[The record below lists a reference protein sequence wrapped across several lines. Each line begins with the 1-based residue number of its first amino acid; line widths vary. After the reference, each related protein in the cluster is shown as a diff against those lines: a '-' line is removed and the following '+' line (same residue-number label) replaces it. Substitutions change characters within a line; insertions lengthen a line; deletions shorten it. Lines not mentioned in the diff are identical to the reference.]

1 MRRALFSRILVGL
14 DGSDYSLKALNFAI
28 DVARK
33 YQSQLILVHVVMRQ
47 IYAINP
53 PEAGILAGTAIVREL
68 EAEGKTILAKGE
80 EIVKAQGVPVLAR
93 LRQGVP
99 AEELLKAATEE
110 KADLIVLGSRGLSQ
124 VRAFLL
130 GSVSDKVS
138 HHAKCPTLIVR

>member
-1 MRRALFSRILVGL
+1 LFSRILVGL
-14 DGSDYSLKALNFAI
+14 DGSDYSLRALDFAI
-28 DVARK
+28 DLAKK
-33 YQSQLILVHVVMRQ
+33 YQSQLVLVHVVMRQ

-68 EAEGKTILAKGE
+68 ETEGKTILTQGE
-80 EIVKAQGVPVLAR
+80 EKVKAQGLPVEAR

-99 AEELLKAATEE
+99 AEELLRAAADE
-110 KADLIVLGSRGLSQ
+110 KADLMVLGSRGLSQ

-138 HHAKCPTLIVR
+138 HHAKCPILIVR

>member
-1 MRRALFSRILVGL
+1 MFSRILVAL
-14 DGSDYSLKALNFAI
+14 DGSEFSLKALEFAI
-28 DVARK
+28 DIAKK
-33 YQSQLILVHVVMRQ
+33 YRSQLVLVHVVMRQ

-53 PEAGILAGTAIVREL
+53 PEAGIIAGTAIVREL
-68 EAEGKTILAKGE
+68 ETEGRAILAKGDDT
-80 EIVKAQGVPVLAR
+80 VRSQGLSVEVR

-99 AEELLKAATEE
+99 AEELLRAAVDE

-124 VRAFLL
+124 VKAFLL

>member
-1 MRRALFSRILVGL
+1 MFSRILVGL
-14 DGSDYSLKALNFAI
+14 DGSDYSLKALDLAI
-28 DVARK
+28 DLAKK
-33 YQSQLILVHVVMRQ
+33 YQSQLVLVHVVMRQ

-53 PEAGILAGTAIVREL
+53 PEAGVLAGTAIVREL
-68 EAEGKTILAKGE
+68 EEDGKAILTKGLE
-80 EIVKAQGVPVLAR
+80 SVKVQGIPVETR

-99 AEELLKAATEE
+99 AEELLRAAADE

-124 VRAFLL
+124 VKAFFL

>member
-1 MRRALFSRILVGL
+1 M
-14 DGSDYSLKALNFAI
+14 KALEFAI
-28 DVARK
+28 DLAKK
-33 YQSQLILVHVVMRQ
+33 YGSHLVLVHVVIRQ

-68 EAEGKTILAKGE
+68 EAEGKAVLAKGKE
-80 EIVKAQGVPVLAR
+80 TVKARGVPVEVR

-99 AEELLKAATEE
+99 AEELLRAAAEE
-110 KADLIVLGSRGLSQ
+110 EADLIVLGSRGLSQ
-124 VRAFLL
+124 VKAFLL

>member
-1 MRRALFSRILVGL
+1 MFSRILVAL
-14 DGSDYSLKALNFAI
+14 DGSEYSVKALEFAI
-28 DVARK
+28 DLAKK
-33 YQSQLILVHVVMRQ
+33 YQSQLILVHVVLRQ

-68 EAEGKTILAKGE
+68 EAEGKAILAKGE
-80 EIVKAQGVPVLAR
+80 ETVKTQGLPVIVR

-99 AEELLKAATEE
+99 AEELLRAAAEE

-124 VRAFLL
+124 VKAFLL

>member
-1 MRRALFSRILVGL
+1 MFSRILVGL
-14 DGSDYSLKALNFAI
+14 DGSDYSLRALDFAI
-28 DVARK
+28 DLAKK
-33 YQSQLILVHVVMRQ
+33 YQSQLVLVHVVMRQ

-68 EAEGKTILAKGE
+68 ETEGKTILTQGE
-80 EIVKAQGVPVLAR
+80 EKVKAQGLPVEAR

-99 AEELLKAATEE
+99 AEELLRAAADE
-110 KADLIVLGSRGLSQ
+110 KTDLMVLGSRGLSQ

-138 HHAKCPTLIVR
+138 HHAKCPTLIIR

>member
-1 MRRALFSRILVGL
+1 VGL
-14 DGSDYSLKALNFAI
+14 DGSDYSLKALELAI
-28 DVARK
+28 DLAKK
-33 YQSQLILVHVVMRQ
+33 YSSQLVLVHVVMRQ

-68 EAEGKTILAKGE
+68 EAEGKAILAKGE
-80 EIVKAQGVPVLAR
+80 EIVKAQGLPAEAR

-99 AEELLKAATEE
+99 AEELLRAIVDE
-110 KADLIVLGSRGLSQ
+110 KADLIVLGSRGLSE

>member
-1 MRRALFSRILVGL
+1 LVGL
-14 DGSDYSLKALNFAI
+14 DGSEYSMKALDFAI
-28 DVARK
+28 DIAKR
-33 YQSQLILVHVVMRQ
+33 YQSQLVLVHVVMRQ

-68 EAEGKTILAKGE
+68 EAEGKAILVKGE
-80 EIVKAQGVPVLAR
+80 ETVKAHGLSVVAR

-99 AEELLKAATEE
+99 AEELLRAATDV
-110 KADLIVLGSRGLSQ
+110 KVDLIVLGSRGLSQ
-124 VRAFLL
+124 VKAFLL

>member
-1 MRRALFSRILVGL
+1 MFSKILVGL
-14 DGSDYSLKALNFAI
+14 DGSDFSLKALDFAI
-28 DVARK
+28 DLARK
-33 YQSQLILVHVVMRQ
+33 YRSQLVLVHVVMRQ

-68 EAEGKTILAKGE
+68 EAEGKAILVKAE
-80 EIVKAQGVPVLAR
+80 ETVKAQGIPVESR

-99 AEELLKAATEE
+99 AEELLRASADE
-110 KADLIVLGSRGLSQ
+110 KVDLIVLGSRGLSQ
-124 VRAFLL
+124 VKAFLL

>member
-1 MRRALFSRILVGL
+1 M
-14 DGSDYSLKALNFAI
+14 DGSDYSLRALDFAI
-28 DVARK
+28 DLAKK
-33 YQSQLILVHVVMRQ
+33 YQSQLVLVHVVMRQ

-68 EAEGKTILAKGE
+68 ETEGKTILAQGE
-80 EIVKAQGVPVLAR
+80 EKVKAQGLPVEAR

-99 AEELLKAATEE
+99 AEELLRAAADE
-110 KADLIVLGSRGLSQ
+110 KVDLMVLGSRGLSQ

>member
-1 MRRALFSRILVGL
+1 MFSRILVGL
-14 DGSDYSLKALNFAI
+14 DGSDYSLRALDFAI
-28 DVARK
+28 DLAKK
-33 YQSQLILVHVVMRQ
+33 YQSELVLVHVVMRQ

-68 EAEGKTILAKGE
+68 ETEGKTILAQGE
-80 EIVKAQGVPVLAR
+80 EKVKAQGLPVEAR

-99 AEELLKAATEE
+99 AEELLRAAADE
-110 KADLIVLGSRGLSQ
+110 KADLMVLGSRGLSQ

>member
-1 MRRALFSRILVGL
+1 LFSKILVGL
-14 DGSDYSLKALNFAI
+14 DGSDYSLKALGFAL
-28 DVARK
+28 DLAKK
-33 YQSQLILVHVVMRQ
+33 YQSQLVLVHVVMRQ

-53 PEAGILAGTAIVREL
+53 PEAGVLAGTAIVREL
-68 EAEGKTILAKGE
+68 EADGKAILVKGE
-80 EIVKAQGVPVLAR
+80 ETAKAQGIPVETR

-99 AEELLKAATEE
+99 AEELLRAASDE

-124 VRAFLL
+124 VKAFFL

>member
-1 MRRALFSRILVGL
+1 MFSKILVGL
-14 DGSDYSLKALNFAI
+14 DGSDYSLKALDLAI
-28 DVARK
+28 DLAKK
-33 YQSQLILVHVVMRQ
+33 YQSQLVLVHVVMRQ

-53 PEAGILAGTAIVREL
+53 PEAGVLAGTAIVREL
-68 EAEGKTILAKGE
+68 EEDGKAVLTKGE
-80 EIVKAQGVPVLAR
+80 ESVKAQGIPVETR

-99 AEELLKAATEE
+99 AEELLRAAADE

-124 VRAFLL
+124 VKAFFL

>member
-1 MRRALFSRILVGL
+1 LFSKILVGL
-14 DGSDYSLKALNFAI
+14 DGSDYSLKALEFAL
-28 DVARK
+28 DLAKK
-33 YQSQLILVHVVMRQ
+33 YSSQLVLVHVVMRQ

-68 EAEGKTILAKGE
+68 EAEGKSILAKGVE
-80 EIVKAQGVPVLAR
+80 TVKAHGLPVEAR

-99 AEELLKAATEE
+99 AEELLRAAVDE

-124 VRAFLL
+124 VKAFLL

>member
-1 MRRALFSRILVGL
+1 MFSRILVGL
-14 DGSDYSLKALNFAI
+14 DGSDYSLRALDFAI
-28 DVARK
+28 DLAKK
-33 YQSQLILVHVVMRQ
+33 YQSQLVLVHVVMRQ

-68 EAEGKTILAKGE
+68 ETEGKTILAQGE
-80 EIVKAQGVPVLAR
+80 EKVKAQGLPVEAR

-99 AEELLKAATEE
+99 AEELLRAAADE
-110 KADLIVLGSRGLSQ
+110 KVDLMVLGSRGLSQ

>member
-1 MRRALFSRILVGL
+1 MFSRILVAL
-14 DGSDYSLKALNFAI
+14 DGSDYSLRALDFAI
-28 DVARK
+28 DLAKK
-33 YQSQLILVHVVMRQ
+33 YQSQLVLVHVVIRQ

-68 EAEGKTILAKGE
+68 ETEGKTILTQGE
-80 EIVKAQGVPVLAR
+80 EKVKAQGLPVEAR

-99 AEELLKAATEE
+99 AEELLRAAADE
-110 KADLIVLGSRGLSQ
+110 KADLMVLGSRGLSQ

>member
-1 MRRALFSRILVGL
+1 LFSKILVGL
-14 DGSDYSLKALNFAI
+14 DGSDFSVKALDFAI
-28 DVARK
+28 DLAKK
-33 YQSQLILVHVVMRQ
+33 YRSQLVLVHVVMRQ

-68 EAEGKTILAKGE
+68 EAEGKAILVKGE
-80 EIVKAQGVPVLAR
+80 ETVKVQGIPVESR

-99 AEELLKAATEE
+99 AEELLRAATDE
-110 KADLIVLGSRGLSQ
+110 KVDLIVLGSRGLSQ
-124 VRAFLL
+124 VKAFLL

>member
-1 MRRALFSRILVGL
+1 LFSKILVGL
-14 DGSDYSLKALNFAI
+14 DGSDYSLKALDLAI
-28 DVARK
+28 DLAKK
-33 YQSQLILVHVVMRQ
+33 YQSQLVLVHVVMRQ

-53 PEAGILAGTAIVREL
+53 PEAGVLAGTAIVREL
-68 EAEGKTILAKGE
+68 EEDGKAVLTKGE
-80 EIVKAQGVPVLAR
+80 ESVKAQGIPVETR

-99 AEELLKAATEE
+99 AEELLRAAADE

-124 VRAFLL
+124 VKAFFL